1 LLMFSIDGLV
11 GINREFGASVGDNV
25 LNAFANK
32 LRKIFQDQEP
42 IRWSGNEFVVVLPD
56 HTVTAARGLAEEVL
70 SLVERRKFRL
80 LETGEWIGTVTG
92 SASIVSDQG

>member
-1 LLMFSIDGLV
+1 GLTSALNPVGARRIFEQVERHERRYVLLMFSIDGLV

-56 HTVTAARGLAEEVL
+56 HTVTA
-70 SLVERRKFRL
+70 
-80 LETGEWIGTVTG
+80 
-92 SASIVSDQG
+92 